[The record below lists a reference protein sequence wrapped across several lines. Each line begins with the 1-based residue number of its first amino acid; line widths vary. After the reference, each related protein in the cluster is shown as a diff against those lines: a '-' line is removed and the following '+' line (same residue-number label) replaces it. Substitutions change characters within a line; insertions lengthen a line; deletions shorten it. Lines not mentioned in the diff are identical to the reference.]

1 MEKEMGKFR
10 NILLLTIVLSLV
22 VNFANAAE
30 VALDDNKLK
39 KAVSIT
45 GKVYSPFGNAIAG
58 ATVVI
63 AETGQ
68 KVKTDSRGIFKFAE
82 VWITKATLKATT
94 SEYED
99 VRLESLDLK
108 KKLPEMLKI
117 NFREMRTFESTIVIT
132 GTREEKLL
140 KDVPVRTEVI
150 SSEVIEKKGAANLA
164 DALDM
169 STGLRVENDCQNC
182 GFNQL
187 RINGLEGGYS
197 QILFNGMNAFSSLAG
212 VYGLEQIPAI
222 VIDRVEVIKG
232 GGSALYGAGAVGGVV
247 NVLTKQPVETTA
259 AFEASFL
266 STDGEPG
273 GYGRGWGTWVSEDSA
288 TSLFVYGNF
297 DKREEYDR
305 NGDGYTELGRMQ
317 SESGGGRFFQ
327 RMLNDSAELQVGFEL
342 IHEDRRGGVDLDKEP
357 EETEVTEWIES
368 TRKAVTVDWNH
379 VLDGNQYYKV
389 QISHAQLDRDTYYGG
404 GFDPD
409 AYGST
414 ENPHTNLAFTYHYD
428 LDQHNLLGGV
438 QYERDEIDDFHP
450 GYNHRVKLDYDVWG
464 IFAQDDIKLTD
475 QFSLL
480 AGVRADNHSEVEDA
494 ILSPRVSAMF
504 SATDNFRIRANFAKG
519 FKAPAVFD
527 EDLHI
532 LVSGGEPSFHVNDPD
547 LKEESATSYSL
558 SAEFTDQ
565 TKDYAFRIEAN
576 GFYTQLEDTF
586 VLDEEELDDGIK
598 LFTRI
603 NGGQA
608 KVYGV
613 ELNAELNFKYGLS
626 LQAGFTSQ
634 RTSLEEPEPDFGAE
648 ELFRT
653 PDNYGFLNAM
663 YSNEKFNLSG
673 SINYTGSML
682 APHYAGWIEEDVLE
696 ETEDFW
702 VVNTRLEIPL
712 KVNGREISLV
722 ANAFNIFDQFQ
733 DDFDLGPDRDAGYVY
748 GPRKPRT
755 ISLGIKV
762 QL

>member
-1 MEKEMGKFR
+1 MGKFN
-10 NILLLTIVLSLV
+10 NILLFTLVLTLV
-22 VNFANAAE
+22 VSLAVAE
-30 VALDDNKLK
+30 EMAMDDNRLK
-39 KAVSIT
+39 KAVSVS

-58 ATVVI
+58 ATVMI

-68 KVKTDSRGIFKFAE
+68 KVKTDSRGIFKFNE
-82 VWITKATLKATT
+82 VWVANATLRATT

-99 VRLESLDLK
+99 VSLKVLNLRNP
-108 KKLPEMLKI
+108 LPELLKI
-117 NFREMRTFESTIVIT
+117 NFKEMRTFESTIVIT

-150 SSEVIEKKGAANLA
+150 SSETIEQKGAANLA

-197 QILFNGMNAFSSLAG
+197 QILFNGINAFSSLAG

-247 NVLTKQPVETTA
+247 NVLTKQPIETTA
-259 AFEASFL
+259 AFEATLL

-273 GYGRGWGTWVSEDSA
+273 GFARGWGSWVSEDSK
-288 TSLFVYGNF
+288 TSFFVYGNF
-297 DKREEYDR
+297 DKRNEYDR
-305 NGDGYTELGRMQ
+305 NGDGYTELGRLQ

-327 RMLNDSAELQVGFEL
+327 RMLNDTAELQVGFEV
-342 IHEDRRGGVDLDKEP
+342 IHEDRRGGVNLDLQP
-357 EETEVTEWIES
+357 EETELTEWIES
-368 TRKAVTVDWNH
+368 TRKAITVDWNH
-379 VLDGNQYYKV
+379 VLDSKQYYKL
-389 QISHAQLDRDTYYGG
+389 QFSRAQLDRDTYYGG
-404 GFDPD
+404 GFDAN

-428 LDQHNLLGGV
+428 LDQHKLLGGI
-438 QYERDEIDDFHP
+438 QYEKDEIDDFHP
-450 GYNHRVKLDYDVWG
+450 GYNHRIELDYDVWG
-464 IFAQDDIKLTD
+464 LFVQDDFKITE
-475 QFSLL
+475 QFSIL
-480 AGVRADNHSEVEDA
+480 AGLRADNHSEVSDT
-494 ILSPRVSAMF
+494 IFSPRVSAMF
-504 SATDNFRIRANFAKG
+504 SPAENFRIRANFAKG
-519 FKAPAVFD
+519 FKAPVVFD

-547 LKEESATSYSL
+547 LKEETATSYSL
-558 SAEFTDQ
+558 SAEFTNQ
-565 TKDYAFRIEAN
+565 TEEYAFRLEAN
-576 GFYTQLEDTF
+576 GFYTELEDTF
-586 VLDEEELDDGIK
+586 VLDEIELDDSIK
-598 LFTRI
+598 LFNRI
-603 NGGQA
+603 NGGSS

-613 ELNAELNFKYGLS
+613 EFNTELNFSYGLT

-634 RTSLEEPEPDFGAE
+634 RTSLDEPEPDFGAE

-653 PDNYGFLNAM
+653 PDNYGFLSAM
-663 YSNEKFNLSG
+663 YSNDSYSLSG

-702 VVNTRLEIPL
+702 VVNSRLEVPL
-712 KVNGREISLV
+712 KVNGREISLI
-722 ANAFNIFDQFQ
+722 ANAYNIFDQFQ

-755 ISLGIKV
+755 ISIGIKI